1 MLQIDKVQTITVEG
15 VDVTVYGDH
24 EFFNVFYP
32 LPQQPRYRLNAQGKP
47 SFAFY
52 KYRFPVDR
60 PDGKKGGGFLLFD
73 VEFVV
78 PAPLLAKVK
87 EQLAAQVQRDAN
99 RLGISP
105 VPEVVIGTF
114 TYTKGT
120 NSLLYPEGLVTKVIP
135 NGGKPSL
142 FGNNVSTFALE
153 LPPEG
158 ATFFEQA
165 MQGQGGAV
173 SIVYDLWF
181 WARLPPIRINGYFHA
196 SKFYSFYQTIDTDW
210 NLWSEDSYR
219 ETIREQMISSESMTF
234 DFNWGGVT
242 DEKIRGPIRD
252 WTTRSLED
260 SVERNMIAAVAPVPD
275 DQRKLPD
282 GIEDVTRDIT
292 NTQISNVSIHYKESQ
307 TVEWNVAPQGIL
319 PNITSLVDS
328 EGNAIKWSD
337 YARVI
342 DLDDPFFKML
352 RVNAFVNAD
361 FANLPIHSV
370 EVKLIY
376 NGRPMPNLTE
386 GEPEGEV
393 VLNNPEAVGKFGAF
407 VENNNWKYKY
417 SYQVNYRGAS
427 RQFQSPEIET
437 NEGNLTIGVDDVGL
451 LAVDVSA
458 GDLNW
463 TELDR
468 AAVTLT
474 YSDEENGV
482 APIEEQFQL
491 TQAAP
496 ETRIQRVIFQ
506 PMRKNYKYRV
516 KYFMKGGK
524 EYQGPEFEG
533 RSQKLFIND
542 VFDARQTVAVRGIGD
557 FTGRIQTIFVDLEYQ
572 DAANGYTLTKSQAL
586 TGASPFFEWTFPVIN
601 DKGGKVTY
609 KATVAYKDGTNE
621 TLPPTLAASNT
632 IVLPPVVEA
641 FLEVQVVADLV
652 DWTQVRLVR
661 VALSYADPDNKVAQS
676 KDLIFSPTNK
686 ANTTWKVELKNK
698 LQDQFTYTV
707 TYYLTSGLQRTVG
720 PTTTKDRA
728 LILDHTQRTERAPL
742 PIQRPAAA
750 LAAAAY

>member
-1 MLQIDKVQTITVEG
+1 MLQIDKVQTITVDG
-15 VDVTVYGDH
+15 VDVTVYGDN

-52 KYRFPVDR
+52 KYRFPIDH
-60 PDGKKGGGFLLFD
+60 PDGRKGGGFLLFD

-78 PAPLLAKVK
+78 EAPTLGKVK
-87 EQLAAQVQRDAN
+87 EALAEQVQQEAN
-99 RLGISP
+99 RQRISP
-105 VPEVVIGTF
+105 VPDVIIGTF

-120 NSLLYPEGLVTKVIP
+120 SSLLYPEGLVTKQIP

-142 FGNNVSTFALE
+142 FGSNVSTFALE

-181 WARLPPIRINGYFHA
+181 WARLPPIKIDGSFHA

-242 DEKIRGPIRD
+242 DEKVRGPIRD
-252 WTTRSLED
+252 WATRSLEE
-260 SVERNMIAAVAPVPD
+260 SVQRNMVEAIAPVPD
-275 DQRKLPD
+275 DQRKAPD

-292 NTQISNVSIHYKESQ
+292 NTKISDVSIHYRESQ

-319 PNITSLVDS
+319 PNITTLKDAS
-328 EGNAIKWSD
+328 GAPIKWSD

-342 DLDDPFFKML
+342 DLDDPFFKTL

-361 FANLPIHSV
+361 FKNLPIHSV
-370 EVKLIY
+370 EVKLLY
-376 NGRPMPNLTE
+376 NGRPMANLAE
-386 GEPEGEV
+386 GEPDGEV
-393 VLNNPEAVGKFGAF
+393 VLNNEAAVGKFGTF

-417 SYQVNYRGAS
+417 SYQVNYRGVS

-437 NEGNLTIGVDDVGL
+437 NEGTLTIGVDDVGL
-451 LAVDVSA
+451 LTVQVSA

-463 TELDR
+463 AELDR

-474 YSDEENGV
+474 YADEDNGV
-482 APIEEQFQL
+482 SPIEEQFQL

-496 ETRIQRVIFQ
+496 DYKIERVIFQ
-506 PMRKNYKYRV
+506 PMRKNYRYRV
-516 KYFMKGGK
+516 RYFMKGGK
-524 EYQGPEFEG
+524 EYQGPELEG

-542 VFDARQTVAVRGIGD
+542 VFDARQTVSVRGVGD
-557 FTGRIQTIFVDLEYQ
+557 FTNRIQTIFVDLDYN
-572 DAANGYTLTKSQAL
+572 DAANGYAQNKSQAL
-586 TGASPFFEWTFPVIN
+586 TGASPFFEWTIPVISE
-601 DKGGKVTY
+601 KAGKVTY
-609 KATVAYKDGTNE
+609 KATVAYKDGTNAS
-621 TLPPTLAASNT
+621 LPPTVATSNT
-632 IVLPPVVEA
+632 ILLPPVIEA
-641 FLEVQVVADLV
+641 FLEVQIVADLI

-661 VALSYADPDNKVAQS
+661 VGLTYSDVDNDIAQS
-676 KDLIFSPTNK
+676 KDLIFSPASK
-686 ANTTWKVELKNK
+686 ANTSWKIELKDK
-698 LQDQFTYTV
+698 LHDQFTYQV
-707 TYYLTSGLQRTVG
+707 TYYLTSGLQKTVG
-720 PTTTKDRA
+720 PTTTRDRA
-728 LILDHTQRTERAPL
+728 LILDHTQKNERAAAPV
-742 PIQRPAAA
+742 QRPAAA
-750 LAAAAY
+750 LAS